1 MKDLKKYFYTYL
13 NNKDIADGYFFKTL
27 MGHQIPIGGTRNE
40 ILSTQRAIIVGDAA
54 GLADPI
60 TGEGIYYGL
69 RSGQIAAEVIQ
80 RSFNRGYLL
89 LHEYSKQI
97 NDEIIHDFKCAGH
110 LAKVLYNLSFNS
122 YNLSRKIDKINESF
136 LKVVTGE
143 YTYKDM
149 FYRIPIKY
157 FFWYILS
164 VNFSNN
170 LKYELIICG
179 KNTETSQCSSN
190 NVENWSLLV

>member
-13 NNKDIADGYFFKTL
+13 INKGNADGYIFKTL

-69 RSGQIAAEVIQ
+69 RSGQFAAEVIQ
-80 RSFNRGYLL
+80 RSFNRGYLDS
-89 LHEYSKQI
+89 HEYSKQI
-97 NDEIIHDFKCAGH
+97 NDEIIDDFKCAGY

-122 YNLSRKIDKINESF
+122 YNLCRKIDKINESF

-143 YTYKDM
+143 YTYKDI

-157 FFWYILS
+157 FF
-164 VNFSNN
+164 
-170 LKYELIICG
+170 
-179 KNTETSQCSSN
+179 
-190 NVENWSLLV
+190 